1 MVEISICG
9 AIKYLTHST
18 HIITSFFSYS
28 KLQNATNST
37 CHLLNSNL
45 ASPATEWCLLYLRLL
60 KMKYNMNVWYYPIK
74 WCKNCLYCR
83 GLAETQWCSRMSSC
97 SSTYFLSKRWLLVKI
112 MTLPPSIKVRLG
124 HLIQVN
130 TIEQFC
136 FHSKLCLG
144 GMSQNC

>member
-1 MVEISICG
+1 MQKLPLLQRTCRDTVMFEDELMLF
-9 AIKYLTHST
+9 YL
-18 HIITSFFSYS
+18 
-28 KLQNATNST
+28 L
-37 CHLLNSNL
+37 
-45 ASPATEWCLLYLRLL
+45 P
-60 KMKYNMNVWYYPIK
+60 
-74 WCKNCLYCR
+74 
-83 GLAETQWCSRMSSC
+83 
-97 SSTYFLSKRWLLVKI
+97 VKK